1 MEVVQAAGAVPWREE
16 AGELAVAL
24 VHRPR
29 YDDWTFPKGKQE
41 PGEHL
46 LLTAVREVREE
57 SGLHVW
63 LGRPLAPQQYPA
75 GGKVKQV
82 SYWVGQCMS
91 WAPFAPNQEV
101 DQLRWLPASEAA
113 AALSYPR
120 DAAVLADFLAGPA
133 GTVPLI
139 MLRHAEAGS
148 KHERLE
154 GRPGPAAVAADMSRP
169 LDATGSAQ
177 AEALAGLLAC
187 YGRSRVFSSRAE
199 RCLATVRPYAA
210 ATGAAVRPEDD
221 LTVEIGA
228 DEATIRDYAARAARL
243 AASLAVAGEP
253 VIFCAHRENLPAV
266 IGAVFRAVGAEP
278 PAQPLAKAEFLVAHV
293 AGQTLAG
300 RERHRPVGLGVAMR
314 GVVGGAR

>member
-1 MEVVQAAGAVPWREE
+1 MEVVQAAGAVPWRQGG
-16 AGELAVAL
+16 GEPVVAL

-46 LLTAVREVREE
+46 LLTAIREVSEE
-57 SGLHVW
+57 AGLRVR
-63 LGRPLAPQQYPA
+63 LGRPLAAQEYPA

-82 SYWVGQCMS
+82 SYWAGECMS
-91 WAPFAPNQEV
+91 SAPFVPNQEV

-113 AALSYPR
+113 ASLSYPR
-120 DAAVLADFLAGPA
+120 DAAVLADFRGGPA
-133 GTVPLI
+133 DTVPLI

-154 GRPGPAAVAADMSRP
+154 GRPGPADVAADMSRP

-177 AEALAGLLAC
+177 AEALAGMLAC
-187 YGRSRVFSSRAE
+187 YGRGQVISSRAE

-210 ATGAAVRPEDD
+210 ATGAAVRPEDE

-228 DEATIRDYAARAARL
+228 DEPTKRNCAGAAARL
-243 AASLAVAGEP
+243 AARLAVTGQP

-293 AGQTLAG
+293 AGRTLAG
-300 RERHRPVGLGVAMR
+300 LERHRPAGLDLAIR